1 MEEKEK
7 EPTLEQKCVYH
18 WLNCLYGDFLR
29 NRKAGEQMPCS
40 SCKELENC
48 NSCPPLNF
56 NTAGE
61 KLGLRVEYHKSKV
74 R

>member
-1 MEEKEK
+1 MRKEK

-18 WLNCLYGDFLR
+18 WLNCLYGDFFR
-29 NRKAGEQMPCS
+29 NRKADEQMPCS
-40 SCKELENC
+40 SCPELENC

>member
-1 MEEKEK
+1 MRKEK

-40 SCKELENC
+40 SCPELENC